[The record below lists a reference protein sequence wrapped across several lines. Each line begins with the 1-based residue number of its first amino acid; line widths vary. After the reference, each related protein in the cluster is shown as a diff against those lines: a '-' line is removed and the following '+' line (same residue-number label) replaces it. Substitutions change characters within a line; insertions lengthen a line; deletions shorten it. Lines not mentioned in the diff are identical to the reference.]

1 MYWIASVY
9 GAMSDEPNALI
20 WLQRSADQHEIQVL
34 FANVDPIFAPMRHS
48 PGFRALLKNLGLDR

>member
-1 MYWIASVY
+1 
-9 GAMSDEPNALI
+9 MSDEPNALI